1 MIEDKIHELKAL
13 NRSNDEAHS
22 ADLVS
27 KRDLLI
33 SEIEEELVRLKDF
46 YNWKEWI
53 NEKYR
58 SNESSSN
65 EKAQADN

>member
-1 MIEDKIHELKAL
+1 MIEDKIQELKAL

-46 YNWKEWI
+46 YNWKQWI
-53 NEKYR
+53 NEKYKR
-58 SNESSSN
+58 SSSN